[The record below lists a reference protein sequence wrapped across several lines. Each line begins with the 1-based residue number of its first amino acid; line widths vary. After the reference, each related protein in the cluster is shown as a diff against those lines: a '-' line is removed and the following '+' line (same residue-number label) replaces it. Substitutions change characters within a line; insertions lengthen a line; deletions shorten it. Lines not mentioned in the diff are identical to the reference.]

1 MSKRRLISS
10 KDLVTIITAVIGV
23 LGTITVA
30 YFSFR
35 GNTAPLELVI
45 GATQTAEAKT
55 ILLSP
60 SATSTEAKTILLASS
75 ATSTPSPE
83 QPIRLDARVWQSS
96 LESELY
102 EGEPKIKQNVSYTTL
117 VDGITLFKSL
127 DLPELLSAKGIHA
140 CALYTGEFAIEVGVT
155 SQVTDEWIRF
165 ENTPLIKIDAVQPII
180 VSGTL
185 HEINEASA
193 GGGFVHPYEINLKL
207 SDVARGTMMAIS
219 QDTST
224 IPDFYTLQPGEQE
237 WLRIYMTCL
246 EPGEYHVKAGITYT
260 YQGLQE
266 TIWSSDTISVVSP
279 ERYYLWT
286 KEIDYPNAYAF
297 HGLVKW
303 NTSTNEWQVI
313 PAPFEQWLVP

>member
-1 MSKRRLISS
+1 MSKRRLLSS
-10 KDLVTIITAVIGV
+10 KDFVTIITAVIGV

-55 ILLSP
+55 IS
-60 SATSTEAKTILLASS
+60 LAPS

-83 QPIRLDARVWQSS
+83 QPIRLDVRVWQSS
-96 LESELY
+96 LGSELY
-102 EGEPKIKQNVSYTTL
+102 EGEPKIKQNISYTTPL
-117 VDGITLFKSL
+117 DGIILFNNL
-127 DLPELLSAKGIHA
+127 DLPELLSAKGIHP

-180 VSGTL
+180 ISGTL
-185 HEINEASA
+185 HAITDASA
-193 GGGFVHPYEINLKL
+193 GGGFVHPYETSLKL
-207 SDVARGTMMAIS
+207 SDVGRGTMMAVP

-237 WLRIYMTCL
+237 WLRIYVNCL
-246 EPGEYHVKAGITYT
+246 EPGEYHMKAGITYT

-286 KEIDYPNAYAF
+286 KEFDAPNVYAF
-297 HGLVKW
+297 FGLVKW
-303 NTSTNEWQVI
+303 NASTNEWQVI